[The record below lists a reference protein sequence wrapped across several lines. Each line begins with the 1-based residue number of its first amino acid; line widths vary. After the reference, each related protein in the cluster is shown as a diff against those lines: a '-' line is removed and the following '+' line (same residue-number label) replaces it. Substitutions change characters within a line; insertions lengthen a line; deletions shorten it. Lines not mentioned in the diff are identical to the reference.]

1 MKKFNE
7 WIKGVKNEYFSFD
20 NSDDDSR
27 DNKYKSNLDNVNF
40 DDMKRNVSAAA
51 KRKHVIEVLNSPT
64 LTIRKCPKTDDP
76 EAAVVLSNYARGK
89 KVGLIDP
96 KMSRLY
102 LSMSDIYFIKTPRET
117 YFVSEN
123 GMNGKILIVDSET
136 DQPIDP
142 SEFIVKLLKSLWLK
156 NFSKIK
162 TFNILNFSK
171 NLKI

>member
-1 MKKFNE
+1 MFTGVYMKKFNE
-7 WIKGVKNEYFSFD
+7 WMKGVKNEYFSFD
-20 NSDDDSR
+20 DSGDDSR
-27 DNKYKSNLDNVNF
+27 DNKYKSNLDDVNF

-64 LTIRKCPKTDDP
+64 LTIRKFPKTDDP

-96 KMSRLY
+96 QMGRIY
-102 LSMSDIYFIKTPRET
+102 LSMGNIYFIKTPRET

-123 GMNGKILIVDSET
+123 VNGKILIVNSET

-142 SEFIVKLLKSLWLK
+142 SEFIIELLKSL
-156 NFSKIK
+156 
-162 TFNILNFSK
+162 
-171 NLKI
+171 